1 MVSVNNSEKFIR
13 RLYEITHNYPLV
25 LKHKQNNYCPW
36 GFNLDIGI
44 LAKIENNEYIVKNCV
59 VPKNVDIN
67 SGLTFDLDNTICQIT
82 CEADGPVA
90 LEYIGKHEQYASHPA
105 YLSTGIESYIGIPI
119 TLNGESYGTLNFSSS
134 TPYNRKF
141 KDVDIDV
148 LNLMASWIETEMIRR
163 RQEKLVI
170 KRTHD
175 LTTVNEKLKTEI
187 IKRKN
192 IALELEERE
201 VNLKE
206 AQRIANIGSWQ
217 LAVRYCE

>member
-1 MVSVNNSEKFIR
+1 
-13 RLYEITHNYPLV
+13 
-25 LKHKQNNYCPW
+25 
-36 GFNLDIGI
+36 
-44 LAKIENNEYIVKNCV
+44 
-59 VPKNVDIN
+59 
-67 SGLTFDLDNTICQIT
+67 
-82 CEADGPVA
+82 
-90 LEYIGKHEQYASHPA
+90 
-105 YLSTGIESYIGIPI
+105 
-119 TLNGESYGTLNFSSS
+119 
-134 TPYNRKF
+134 
-141 KDVDIDV
+141 
-148 LNLMASWIETEMIRR
+148 MASWIETEMIRR

-217 LAVRYCE
+217 LAVGS